1 MSCAPSISIKTV
13 RRNIRQ
19 ILAQLTSK
27 EPITAVAWADEFFK
41 LSPESSYTSGDWET
55 DPFQIAI
62 LNAMGCDDVHEI
74 YLYKGA
80 RIGYTKMLLA
90 AMFYLIEHKRRNVGF
105 WREDD
110 KAIEKFVAT
119 ELDHALR
126 DCKKLHP
133 IFPSVG
139 KKGPGNTVNL
149 KTFIGAT
156 LRCQGGQSAGNYR
169 GDSVDVAIG
178 DEINAFVTNLQGK
191 SGKEGSP
198 WPLMFKRTNGSAWPK
213 KILGTTPTKTGESH
227 IERLSKKANHHLR
240 FHLPCPHCGEEQ
252 HLEWTSREA
261 SYGFKWDNRDPDTA
275 RYRCRSCGDDFTHSD
290 YLELARQGI
299 WKDPDTGV
307 WTRNGLD
314 YFDHRNQPIRARRI
328 CFYVPGYLSTRDP
341 WRNMVQRWYDD
352 KDDPLTR
359 QAFFNTDLG
368 VDYTPA
374 TGEKL
379 DHSLLI
385 DRRERW
391 MAQVP
396 AGGLYLT
403 SFTDVQTSSRL
414 ETTTVAWGEEEEY
427 WVLDHVIHPGDPS
440 QQEVWNN
447 LEKYLR
453 QPWMHESGVELRIS
467 RMGVDTGGHNW
478 DEVIDFASRFPPHQ
492 VIPCKGSS
500 VYGDPIANYHK
511 TTKGKN
517 IGTWLCHIG
526 TDSGKETMFSRY
538 KQPRQGTG
546 PQPRYMHLPIADW
559 CNEKWAKQATN
570 AIKVLVDNG
579 RKLQFVFKMRSST
592 EGDEA
597 LDCLVGNLAMI
608 RLSKQMFA
616 LDLKTLAQSMQQLI
630 KGKAQRTN
638 KPRRSRAGRV
648 TGGV

>member
-1 MSCAPSISIKTV
+1 MSCAPSISLKTV
-13 RRNIRQ
+13 RRNVRQ

-27 EPITAVAWADEFFK
+27 PPITAVEWADKHFK

-55 DPFQIAI
+55 DPFQIAV

-126 DCKKLHP
+126 DCKALHP

-139 KKGPGNTVNL
+139 TKGPGNTVNL

-178 DEINAFVTNLQGK
+178 DEINAFVSNLQGK

-213 KILGTTPTKTGESH
+213 KILGTTPTKVGESH
-227 IERLSKKANHHLR
+227 IERLAKKANHHLR

-252 HLEWTSREA
+252 HLEWTSKDA
-261 SYGFKWDNRDPDTA
+261 SYGFKWDNSDPETA
-275 RYRCRSCGDDFTHSD
+275 RYQCRACDGSFTHSD
-290 YLELARQGI
+290 YLELAQQGI
-299 WKDPDTGV
+299 WKDPDSGV
-307 WTRNGLD
+307 WTRDGLD
-314 YFDHRNQPIRARRI
+314 YFDREGATIRARRI

-341 WRNMVQRWYDD
+341 WSNMVQRWYDS
-352 KDDPLTR
+352 KDDPLER
-359 QAFFNTDLG
+359 QTFFNTDLG

-374 TGEKL
+374 GGERF
-379 DHSLLI
+379 DHQILL
-385 DRRERW
+385 DRREPRW
-391 MAQVP
+391 MAPVP

-403 SFTDVQTSSRL
+403 SFTDVQTGSRL
-414 ETTTVAWGEEEEY
+414 ETSVVAHGLGEEE
-427 WVLDHVIHPGDPS
+427 WVLEHVVHPGDPS
-440 QQEVWNN
+440 QPEVWNT

-453 QPWMHESGVELRIS
+453 RPWLHESGVELRIS

-478 DEVIDFASRFPPHQ
+478 DEVIAFADRFAQHQ

-500 VYGDPIANYHK
+500 VYGDPVANYHK

-526 TDSGKETMFSRY
+526 TDSAKETLLSRY
-538 KQPRQGTG
+538 KLPRSEGAQPG
-546 PQPRYMHLPIADW
+546 YIHLPTAQW
-559 CNEKWAKQATN
+559 CDEKWAKQATN
-570 AIKVLVDNG
+570 TMRVLETTG
-579 RKLQFVFKMRSST
+579 RKTQYVYKKRTSD
-592 EGDEA
+592 GDEA

-608 RLSKQMFA
+608 RLAKQSFA
-616 LDLKTLAQSMQQLI
+616 LNLAEVAESMKRVIQGKPAAI
-630 KGKAQRTN
+630 KRK
-638 KPRRSRAGRV
+638 RSKAGRV
-648 TGGV
+648 TGGI